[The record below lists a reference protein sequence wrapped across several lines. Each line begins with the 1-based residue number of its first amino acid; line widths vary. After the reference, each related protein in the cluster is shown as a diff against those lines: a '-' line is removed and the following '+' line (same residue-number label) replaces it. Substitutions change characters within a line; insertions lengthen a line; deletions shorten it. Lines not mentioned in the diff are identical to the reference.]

1 MNVKYGV
8 SEAVSGHTGF
18 SYTLYHSPKKC
29 VSLSD
34 IAHFALRK
42 SPFQGAIWCF
52 LASNIGHFASR
63 NGAFCKTK
71 KYVLNINH

>member
-1 MNVKYGV
+1 MDVKSTM
-8 SEAVSGHTGF
+8 SEAVSGHPGF
-18 SYTLYHSPKKC
+18 SYTLYHSPEKC

-52 LASNIGHFASR
+52 SASNIGHFASR
-63 NGAFCKTK
+63 NGAFCKAK